1 MILSKEEL
9 YAPLLAERERLC
21 QELVSLDQQQTEVL
35 TSAASEHAG
44 YGNHLADDATD
55 TFEHQKG
62 LSLRNS
68 VERQL
73 QAVEAAL
80 ARFERGEYGRCER
93 CGEEIDLARLEAI
106 PYTTL
111 CLRCQRIKEMGT
123 IRR

>member
-9 YAPLLAERERLC
+9 HAPLLAERERLRE
-21 QELVSLDQQQTEVL
+21 ELASLDQQQTEFV
-35 TSAASEHAG
+35 ARAESEHAG

-55 TFEHQKG
+55 TFEHQKH

-68 VERQL
+68 VERRR

-80 ARFERGEYGRCER
+80 ARFERDEFGLCER
-93 CGEEIDLARLEAI
+93 CDAEIDLARLEAI

-123 IRR
+123 PRL